1 MTIMTAAAPVT
12 PDELLKLPD
21 AVNYELTDGKLVE
34 RHMGMESSRIGTRIV
49 GIFSRFSQLD
59 SLGHLFG
66 ADASYKCFGATGN
79 DIKRSDVS
87 FVRRGRFPGEV
98 IPKGLCS
105 IPPDLAVEVIS
116 PGDLAYEVEDK
127 IDEYLKAG
135 IPLIWVVYPPQRM
148 VRIRRPRSSPL
159 GIETVLTDTD
169 AITGEDVLPGFSCPV
184 REFFQM

>member
-1 MTIMTAAAPVT
+1 M
-12 PDELLKLPD
+12 
-21 AVNYELTDGKLVE
+21 
-34 RHMGMESSRIGTRIV
+34 
-49 GIFSRFSQLD
+49 
-59 SLGHLFG
+59 
-66 ADASYKCFGATGN
+66 
-79 DIKRSDVS
+79 S

-98 IPKGLCS
+98 IPTGHCL

-159 GIETVLTDTD
+159 GIESVLTDTD
-169 AITGEDVLPGFSCPV
+169 VISGEDVLPGFSCAV
-184 REFFQM
+184 KEFFQI